1 MSERSES
8 LLSKRLAAVQA
19 HYSGTL
25 SMAARNLKT
34 GEEIL
39 VDPKRTYPTASTFKV
54 PIMVE
59 VFRQIDAGMY
69 ALGDRISFQESD
81 IVHGSG
87 VLRDLQPGL
96 NPSVRDL
103 LTLMIIVSD
112 NTATNMLID
121 KVGGKEAINKTMVDL
136 GFPSIVVNNRID
148 FDLIGEDGR
157 ALAVASPWDLM
168 QIMSQIVQ
176 GKMISAEASAE
187 MLEILGRQHYL
198 GQATR
203 YLGYNPYAEEYN
215 GKPPMWV
222 GSKTG
227 SLKGMRADTG
237 LWRLGDGTDIAFA
250 VMNEGCTDPGFGSE
264 YEGDIINGILGWI
277 IVSHW
282 WPTDDLGEMPGG
294 KSPYLDAALGDL
306 K

>member
-1 MSERSES
+1 MSQTSDT
-8 LLSKRLAAVQA
+8 LLSQRLAAIQA
-19 HYSGTL
+19 HYSGDL
-25 SMAARNLKT
+25 SVAARNLKT

-39 VDPKRTYPTASTFKV
+39 VDPHRTYPTASTFKV

-69 ALGDRISFQESD
+69 ALDDRINLQESD

-87 VLRDLQPGL
+87 VLRDMLPGL
-96 NPSVRDL
+96 NLTIRDI

-121 KVGGKEAINKTMVDL
+121 KVGGTDAINTTMADL
-136 GFPSIVVNNRID
+136 GLSSIAVNNRID
-148 FDLIGEDGR
+148 FDLIAEDNR
-157 ALAVASPWDLM
+157 ALAVAAPWDLM
-168 QIMSQIVQ
+168 QIMASIVQ
-176 GKMISAEASAE
+176 GKMIGPEASAT

-215 GKPPMWV
+215 GKPPLWV

-264 YEGDIINGILGWI
+264 YEGDITNGILGWI
-277 IVSHW
+277 VLAHW
-282 WPTDDLGEMPGG
+282 WPTEDLGPMPGG
-294 KSPYLDAALGDL
+294 TSPYLDAALGDL

>member
-1 MSERSES
+1 MSEQSDS
-8 LLSKRLAAVQA
+8 LLSRRLSAVQA
-19 HYSGTL
+19 HYSGQF
-25 SMAARNLKT
+25 SVAARNLKT

-39 VDPKRTYPTASTFKV
+39 VDPHRTYPTASTFKV

-59 VFRQIDAGMY
+59 VFRQVDAGQY
-69 ALGDRISFQESD
+69 ALDDRVTFQESD

-87 VLRDLQPGL
+87 VLRDMEPGL
-96 NPSVRDL
+96 NPSIHDL
-103 LTLMIIVSD
+103 LMLMIIVSD

-121 KVGGKEAINKTMVDL
+121 KVGGKEAINKTMIDL
-136 GFPSIVVNNRID
+136 GFSSIVVNNRID
-148 FDLIGEDGR
+148 FDLIKDDGR
-157 ALAVASPWDLM
+157 ALAVAAPWDLM
-168 QIMSQIVQ
+168 QIMSAIVR
-176 GKMISAEASAE
+176 GKMISAEASTA

-215 GKPPMWV
+215 SKPPLWV

-237 LWRLGDGTDIAFA
+237 LWRMGDGTDIAFA

-277 IVSHW
+277 ILSHW
-282 WPTDDLGEMPGG
+282 WPTDDLGDMPGG
-294 KSPYLDAALGDL
+294 ASPYLDAALGDL